1 MWGLLHTHFPSLP
14 LGTDFGTHWVFFF
27 FFFLSGDCS
36 SVLLDTGAPGAFIKT
51 QFKESQ
57 FIAFILPNK
66 IKWVVSHQWS
76 LRKITFG
83 KWAHLPEEC
92 SRTGL
97 IQIGESLPLRQEA
110 VGFQSFMLAAEPY
123 AWWMMICKVSWGV
136 FGVFFFLVTSAHLSI
151 HHPASVRSGLVEIRG
166 LIQGHV
172 TPKWQSQVAQLWW
185 HLLSSRQHLCP
196 HLKTLWTSRVA
207 HW

>member
-92 SRTGL
+92 SNTGL

-110 VGFQSFMLAAEPY
+110 VGFQSFMLATEPY

-136 FGVFFFLVTSAHLSI
+136 FGVFFFFGHQCSFINTSPRICKVRTSRDQGT
-151 HHPASVRSGLVEIRG
+151 HPGSRN
-166 LIQGHV
+166 
-172 TPKWQSQVAQLWW
+172 PQVAVTG
-185 HLLSSRQHLCP
+185 CP
-196 HLKTLWTSRVA
+196 AMMALTFFKTASLPSP
-207 HW
+207 

>member
-14 LGTDFGTHWVFFF
+14 LGTDFGTHWIFFF
-27 FFFLSGDCS
+27 FFFFEWWLFKCASGHR
-36 SVLLDTGAPGAFIKT
+36 APGAFIKT

-57 FIAFILPNK
+57 FIAFILLNK
-66 IKWVVSHQWS
+66 IKWVASHQWS

-123 AWWMMICKVSWGV
+123 AWWVMICKVSWGV
-136 FGVFFFLVTSAHLSI
+136 FGVFCFVLFLVTSAHLSI
-151 HHPASVRSGLVEIRG
+151 PHPASVRSGLVEIRG
-166 LIQGHV
+166 FIQGHV
-172 TPKWQSQVAQLWW
+172 TPKW
-185 HLLSSRQHLCP
+185 
-196 HLKTLWTSRVA
+196 
-207 HW
+207 